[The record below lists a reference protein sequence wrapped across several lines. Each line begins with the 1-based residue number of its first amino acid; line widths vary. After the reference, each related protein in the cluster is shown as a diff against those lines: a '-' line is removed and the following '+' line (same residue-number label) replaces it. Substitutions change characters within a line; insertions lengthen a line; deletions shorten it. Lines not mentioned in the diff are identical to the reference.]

1 MSKFLSVLPRLVT
14 AGFFWLPPPQCHGLA
29 LLPEMAVVTAQAADM
44 VMPNLC
50 RLL

>member
-1 MSKFLSVLPRLVT
+1 MSKSPSMLPRLVT
-14 AGFFWLPPPQCHGLA
+14 AGFFLVATTTMPRIG
-29 LLPEMAVVTAQAADM
+29 LLPEMAAATAQAADT